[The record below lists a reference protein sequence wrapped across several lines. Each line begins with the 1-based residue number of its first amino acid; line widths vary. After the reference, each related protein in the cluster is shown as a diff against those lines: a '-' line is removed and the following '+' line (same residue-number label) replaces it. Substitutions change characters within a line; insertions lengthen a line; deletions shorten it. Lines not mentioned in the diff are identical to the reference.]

1 VVKSSLVRQALILA
15 ALALV
20 PGFGEAIYFRDK
32 ISWQSPVP
40 ASEMV
45 TVAQARAWGDNAIW
59 IDARP
64 DAEFASDHV
73 PGAVSLNEDR
83 WNELLPQVLA
93 VWSPEKKVVVY
104 CSSLSCN
111 ASREVARRLRKE
123 AQLPNVFVLKGG
135 WEEWLRSRK

>member
-32 ISWQSPVP
+32 ISWRSPVP

-123 AQLPNVFVLKGG
+123 AQLPSVFVLEGG
-135 WEEWLRSRK
+135 WEEWLKEKR